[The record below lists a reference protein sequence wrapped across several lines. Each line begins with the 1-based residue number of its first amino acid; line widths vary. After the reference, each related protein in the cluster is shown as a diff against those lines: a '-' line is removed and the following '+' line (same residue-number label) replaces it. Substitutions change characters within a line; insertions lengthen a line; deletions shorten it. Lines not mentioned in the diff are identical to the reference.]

1 MNSVINLISSI
12 SPQSFYPLADR
23 TKSDVVFSITVGEVI
38 IYVLTVWW
46 RVSISLTA
54 AEVTHNSLPVWEC
67 AEVLVVS
74 QTDTVS
80 STHVT
85 VSRRLTLEIVSLS
98 TAPVVSS
105 DGSRTTQSL
114 ATRKQDPSHSR
125 LITVEEQ
132 QAMGIRTLV
141 RWTIQFLV
149 VEMVTSEVTWI
160 QLAILG
166 IKMVIQTAQ
175 RQETKI
181 TAEILLLQ
189 LDRQLMVTVV
199 VSAAFA
205 NGWDGGRM
213 SVKFDSISWRWW
225 LQKSLHLF
233 VWAHAGPNFL
243 VFFLCYSAG
252 AISAEVCC
260 ACTKAR

>member
-1 MNSVINLISSI
+1 MIGYPTDQKNTTISVINLISLI
-12 SPQSFYPLADR
+12 SPQNFHTLADR
-23 TKSDVVFSITVGEVI
+23 TKSDVVLRITGGEVI

-54 AEVTHNSLPVWEC
+54 AEATHNSLPVWEC
-67 AEVLVVS
+67 AEVLEVS
-74 QTDTVS
+74 QTVTVS

-114 ATRKQDPSHSR
+114 ATHNQDPSHSR

-141 RWTIQFLV
+141 RWTVQFLV
-149 VEMVTSEVTWI
+149 MEMVTLEVTWI
-160 QLAILG
+160 QLAIPG

-175 RQETKI
+175 RQGTII
-181 TAEILLLQ
+181 TTEILHLQ
-189 LDRQLMVTVV
+189 LDRQLLVTVAV
-199 VSAAFA
+199 PVAFA
-205 NGWDGGRM
+205 NHWDGGRM
-213 SVKFDSISWRWW
+213 SIKLIQFHEGGGFKNPCVSTCR
-225 LQKSLHLF
+225 
-233 VWAHAGPNFL
+233 
-243 VFFLCYSAG
+243 
-252 AISAEVCC
+252 
-260 ACTKAR
+260 T